1 MWTNNKL
8 IFKNTFLLYARETV
22 ALFISFFSSRL
33 LLDRLGVDDFGMYGL
48 IGSILLMFSSLRGL
62 FASSIQ
68 RFISIEKGAG
78 NLEKVNQV
86 FCLGVIIHAGL
97 SILFVI
103 VAEIVGLIC
112 IPMLNIPI
120 ESLSASYWVLHF
132 SIVAAAV
139 TIMTVPY
146 DALIIANEKFDIF
159 AVFSIIEVV
168 LKLAIIFLLIYSPVQ
183 RVITYSFLMLIVSV
197 LIRYLNAVYCNK
209 MFEEARF
216 HWVKDSSYMKRMT
229 VFAGWQ
235 FFGNLGFSLMN
246 SGMNMAMNLFGGVS
260 VNAARAI
267 AYQVMNAVG
276 KFTGSVSISFQ
287 PQSMML
293 YSQGDV
299 EQYTKLMLMNT
310 KISYGVTSILGFV
323 VVMMAPSLLRLWL
336 GNVPEYTTEMV
347 QAIFVYAIIR
357 SLHGPIDTLFKAAG
371 QLKYYQLC
379 EFILLSANLPLSW
392 LLLYWGYPY
401 YRVFVLMAV
410 LEFIN
415 LLAILLLANR
425 LLKFYSMRYI
435 YLVMPRSLFILA
447 LSWGVFIKFSPIIN
461 VGYSV
466 FGTIWKSAILLVI
479 SAIAFSLILFKIKE
493 LRRVFQIFPFVKN
506 KKI

>member
-1 MWTNNKL
+1 MRTNNKL
-8 IFKNTFLLYARETV
+8 ILKNTFLLYARETV
-22 ALFISFFSSRL
+22 TLFISFFSSRL

-68 RFISIEKGAG
+68 RFISVEKGTD
-78 NLEKVNQV
+78 NLEEVNRV
-86 FCLGVIIHAGL
+86 FCLGVIIHTGL
-97 SILFVI
+97 SIFFVV

-112 IPMLNIPI
+112 IPVLNMPM

-132 SIVAAAV
+132 SIMAAAV

-168 LKLAIIFLLIYSPVQ
+168 LKLVIVFLLIYSPVQ
-183 RVITYSFLMLIVSV
+183 RVITYSFLMLMVSI
-197 LIRYLNAVYCNK
+197 LIRCLNAVYCNK

-216 HWVKDSSYMKRMT
+216 HWVKDSLYMRRMT

-246 SGMNMAMNLFGGVS
+246 SGMNMVINLFGGLS

-276 KFTGSVSISFQ
+276 KFTGSVSVSFQ

-293 YSQGDV
+293 YARGEMD
-299 EQYTKLMLMNT
+299 QYTKLMLMNT
-310 KISYGVTSILGFV
+310 KIGFLVTFILGYL
-323 VVMMAPSLLRLWL
+323 VVMMAPSLLKFWL

-347 QAIFVYAIIR
+347 QGIFVYAIIR
-357 SLHGPIDTLFKAAG
+357 SLHAPIDTLFKAAG
-371 QLKYYQLC
+371 QLKYYQVC
-379 EFILLSANLPLSW
+379 EFMFLSLNLPLSW
-392 LLLYWGYPY
+392 WLLHCGYPY
-401 YRVFVLMAV
+401 YSVFLLMSMI
-410 LEFIN
+410 EFVD

-425 LLKFYSMRYI
+425 LLNFDSLRYCFLI
-435 YLVMPRSLFILA
+435 FPRSLLLLGLGGGTF
-447 LSWGVFIKFSPIIN
+447 VYFSPILNDEYTVKGMI
-461 VGYSV
+461 YKSLFV
-466 FGTIWKSAILLVI
+466 FVIVSLV
-479 SAIAFSLILFKIKE
+479 SPL
-493 LRRVFQIFPFVKN
+493 VFFN
-506 KKI
+506 KKEFLRISQLISCLNKT